1 MMMHPLSSLRYTAIG
16 DSITAGAGA
25 FYIYGYAHQYRN
37 LIEKDLKTPVTFHN
51 LGKSGWTSYE
61 LLQALRHDPA
71 FVKSVQKA
79 DIITCSIGG
88 NDLLQAGRVYEKTL
102 MKKAGKIALQN
113 FQRNF
118 LSIDQRIKNIKKS
131 SNKPYSIRYI
141 ELYNPLPEFPLAR
154 QLVKKLNQILHKA
167 ADSHTKIAPVYAAFL
182 HHENKLLFIDGL
194 HPNYNGHRLI
204 AQTIR
209 NLDYTP

>member
-1 MMMHPLSSLRYTAIG
+1 MMMHPLSPFRYTAIG

-37 LIEKDLKTPVTFHN
+37 LIEKDLKTRVTFRN
-51 LGKSGWTSYE
+51 LAKSGWTSQE
-61 LLQALRHDPA
+61 LLQALRNDPA
-71 FVKSVQKA
+71 FFKAIQTA

-88 NDLLQAGRVYEKTL
+88 NDLLQVGRVYEKAK

-118 LSIDQRIKNIKKS
+118 LSIDQTIKNIKKS
-131 SNKPYSIRYI
+131 STPYSIRYI
-141 ELYNPLPEFPLAR
+141 ELYNPLPEFPLAQ

-204 AQTIR
+204 AETIR
-209 NLDYTP
+209 KLDDKP